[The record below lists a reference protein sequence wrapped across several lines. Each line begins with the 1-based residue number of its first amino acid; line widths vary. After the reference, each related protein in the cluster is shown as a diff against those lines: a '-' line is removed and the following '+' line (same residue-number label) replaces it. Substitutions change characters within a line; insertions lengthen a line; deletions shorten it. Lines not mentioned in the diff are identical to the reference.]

1 MIPKNL
7 GIVNS
12 IKEFKNQTSN
22 KVPEGEIKIW
32 NKGKPNIIGGSINV
46 PGRKAAIAKA
56 MVIGT
61 AVASTI
67 PVRKILDRW
76 GNFVETTPFLKKL
89 LKK

>member
-32 NKGKPNIIGGSINV
+32 NKGKPNMVGSSVNV
-46 PGRKAAIAKA
+46 PGRNKAFAKAGAIAA
-56 MVIGT
+56 

-67 PVRKILDRW
+67 PVGKIVDKW
-76 GNFVETTPFLKKL
+76 DQFVETTPFLKNL
-89 LKK
+89 LK